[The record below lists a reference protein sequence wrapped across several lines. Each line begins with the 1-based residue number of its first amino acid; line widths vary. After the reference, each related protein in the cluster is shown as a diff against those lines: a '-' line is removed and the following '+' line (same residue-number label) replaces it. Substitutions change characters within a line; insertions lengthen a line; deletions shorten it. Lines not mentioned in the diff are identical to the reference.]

1 MNQFPLIGLG
11 LVTTNKAGET
21 LDAYFPKIAF
31 KNAIDGDGDLFE
43 AWSNLLDQDICE
55 ITDLSTLQLSEKS
68 FLSSL
73 GKPNENSKLILCRI
87 SEDHSLQS
95 VEEAYLKL
103 HLLSYKFFQPNT
115 LNLEN
120 MFNILPNVAWSW
132 W

>member
-43 AWSNLLDQDICE
+43 VWSNLLDQDICE

-115 LNLEN
+115 
-120 MFNILPNVAWSW
+120 
-132 W
+132 